1 MKYTLGVDVGIASV
15 GFAGVNILS
24 QSISFCGVHIFEAAE
39 NPKDGASLAAPRR
52 EKRGMRRVIGR
63 RAQRKKALRNLFLQF
78 GLSDVEAID
87 SAPFAPPEQ
96 SVWDLRKEALER
108 LLADGELSRILFHIA
123 KRRGF
128 QSNRKG
134 VEDNDTE
141 GKKALSGAIEL
152 QEAMVAAAAPT
163 IGAYLAT
170 LDKKRNGDGSY
181 ERFVTRDLLREEVR
195 QIFEAQ
201 THFGNAKTTPE
212 FLTAYAGS
220 GKKGE
225 RNTPE
230 GDGIAFYQRPLK
242 SSEDLVGFCTLEPA
256 EKRAPR
262 FAYTAELFVLWSKL
276 NNARIKSVGGNER
289 ELTLDEKN
297 RLAEKAHT
305 LKSLSYKQA
314 RKELD
319 LQDEERFN
327 LSYRKISDE
336 DDAWEKIRDTAEKA
350 DFLKLPGYH
359 ALKNILGGNGDA
371 SWQKWTGAD
380 RDKLDEIART
390 LSFYEDK
397 KQVDELLSDL
407 EIDFRQREELAKI
420 THFSKVVDLSLK
432 TIRNILPHMQAGMTY
447 DKACAAAGYDHS
459 RKQNRKLKKVPVFED
474 VRNPVVNRAL
484 AQTRKVINACI
495 REYGMPESIIVEMS
509 RDLGRA
515 FKDRK
520 NIEREQKKNQA
531 YREEARQHI
540 AEIIG
545 GIPDNISGEDILKY
559 RLWKDQKAMCCY
571 CGSEITPVMLKD
583 AVATQIDH
591 ILPYS
596 RSWNDSY
603 MNKVICHTS
612 CNQDK
617 ANRTPYEWLAG
628 THAWEGIELFSRQL
642 PPRKAENLLMQNF
655 DDEKAEQWK
664 DRALNDTRYIS
675 RLLKNHLAHSLDLGE
690 GVRVQTRNGM
700 LTSNLRGAWGLGKTR
715 ENDRHHAV
723 DAIVLACSTQAMV
736 QQHAN
741 WNKYAARRQNPAARP
756 LPPSPWENFRHDVM
770 NKVFGEKNA
779 QGIREGGIFVSR
791 MPVRKITGAAHEE
804 TVRSI
809 RKSDG
814 KIIQRVKL
822 SSLTPARLED
832 LVDKD
837 RNIKLYNVLKERL
850 DAHGGK
856 PDKAFAAPVYM
867 PTNDPNKQ
875 GPRINA
881 VRVVTSE
888 KSGVP
893 INGGLAS
900 NGDMVRVDVFLKEGK
915 YFLVPIYVH
924 HFAQDRLPNKA
935 IFQGKTEDEWP
946 EMDDKDFIFSL
957 YKNDLV
963 RVKKNEKE
971 EFWGYY
977 VGTDRATGNVS
988 FKAHDG
994 SPAFGKDGSKRS
1006 GVKTLLAFEKYSVDY
1021 FGNIFP
1027 KTSPGIREK
1036 RRDVA
1041 QRDDSKSG
1049 AAEPVQRSVATGE

>member
-1 MKYTLGVDVGIASV
+1 MKYTLGVDVGIASI

-24 QSISFCGVHIFEAAE
+24 QSIPFCGVHIFEAAE

-52 EKRGMRRVIGR
+52 EKRGMRRVISR
-63 RAQRKKALRNLFLQF
+63 RAQRKKALRCLFRRHGF
-78 GLSDVEAID
+78 GNVDAAID
-87 SAPFAPPEQ
+87 AAPFAPPEK

-108 LLADGELSRILFHIA
+108 LLTEGEFIRVLFHIA

-134 VEDNDTE
+134 GEDNDTE
-141 GKKALSGAIEL
+141 GKKALSGAREL
-152 QEAMVAAAAPT
+152 QEAMRAAAAPT

-181 ERFVTRDLLREEVR
+181 ERFVTRELLREEVR
-195 QIFEAQ
+195 KIFEAQ
-201 THFGNAKTTPE
+201 ARFGNAKATPE
-212 FLTAYAGS
+212 LLTDYAGS
-220 GKKGE
+220 GKKEE

-230 GDGIAFYQRPLK
+230 GDGIAFYQRPLR

-262 FAYTAELFVLWSKL
+262 FSYTAELFVLWSKL
-276 NNARIKSVGGNER
+276 NNTRIRNVDGRER

-297 RLAEKAHT
+297 RLAEKAHM

-314 RKELD
+314 RKDLG

-327 LSYRKISDE
+327 LSYRKISEE
-336 DDAWEKIRDTAEKA
+336 DNTWEKIRDAAEKA

-359 ALKNILGGNGDA
+359 ALKGVLGAGGDMA
-371 SWQKWTGAD
+371 WQKWTTESG
-380 RDKLDEIART
+380 RKKLDEVARI
-390 LSFYEDK
+390 LSFYEDRK
-397 KQVDELLSDL
+397 EVDALLAALD
-407 EIDFRQREELAKI
+407 IDFQQREELAKI

-432 TIRNILPHMQAGMTY
+432 AIRNILPHMQQGLTY
-447 DKACAAAGYDHS
+447 DKACDAAGYS
-459 RKQNRKLKKVPVFED
+459 RKQNKKLKKVPVFED

-484 AQTRKVINACI
+484 AQARKVINACI
-495 REYGMPESIIVEMS
+495 REYDMPESIIVEMS
-509 RDLGRA
+509 RDLGRS

-531 YREEARQHI
+531 YREEARHHI

-545 GIPDNISGEDILKY
+545 VVPENVSGEEILKY
-559 RLWKDQKAMCCY
+559 RLWKEQKALCCY
-571 CGSEITPVMLKD
+571 CGSEITPAMLKD

-612 CNQDK
+612 CNQEK

-628 THAWEGIELFSRQL
+628 TPGWESVVLFARQL
-642 PPRKAENLLMQNF
+642 PPRKAEHLLMQNF
-655 DDEKAEQWK
+655 DDEKAGQWK
-664 DRALNDTRYIS
+664 DRALNDTRYIAK
-675 RLLKNHLAHSLDLGE
+675 LLKNHLENSLDLGD
-690 GVRVQTRNGM
+690 GVRVQTRNGA
-700 LTSNLRGAWGLGKTR
+700 LTANLRRAWGLGKR
-715 ENDRHHAV
+715 RDNDRHHAV

-741 WNKYAARRQNPAARP
+741 WNKYEARRKNPAARP
-756 LPPSPWENFRHDVM
+756 APPSPWENFRQDVM

-791 MPVRKITGAAHEE
+791 MPVRKVTGAAHEE
-804 TVRSI
+804 TIRSI

-814 KIIQRVKL
+814 KAIQRVKL
-822 SSLTPARLED
+822 SALTPARLED
-832 LVDKD
+832 IVDKE
-837 RNIKLYNVLKERL
+837 RNIKLYSVLKERL

-856 PDKAFAAPVYM
+856 PDKAFAEPVYM
-867 PTNDPNKQ
+867 PTNDPAKK
-875 GPRINA
+875 GPRINS
-881 VRVVTSE
+881 VRVVTNE

-915 YFLVPIYVH
+915 YYLVPIYVH
-924 HFAQDRLPNKA
+924 HFAQDKLPNKA
-935 IFQGKTEDEWP
+935 IVANKPEDEWP
-946 EMDDKDFIFSL
+946 EMDDRDFIFSL

-963 RVKKNEKE
+963 MIRSKKE

-977 VGTDRATGNVS
+977 AGTDRSVASISIKCHDADKSVWNSGQKTGI
-988 FKAHDG
+988 
-994 SPAFGKDGSKRS
+994 
-1006 GVKTLLAFEKYSVDY
+1006 GVKTLLSFEKYSVDY

-1027 KTSPGIREK
+1027 KHSPGIREK
-1036 RRDVA
+1036 RRGVA

-1049 AAEPVQRSVATGE
+1049 AAEPVQRAAATGE